1 MPVTSKVTYTK
12 ELLMDFYWFSLKR
25 KVVFWSF
32 FAFYNLFV
40 IGCTLFMLNVGAEL
54 DSTFKLCLIIM
65 SFLDVFVFLSY
76 FVLPHFRIKKGNNI
90 GTELTYIF
98 YDNEFNIDAIGHFGT
113 ENSIIKYTA
122 LKKVIKNKNKIY
134 LYINRINAFIV
145 VLDELNY
152 EETDYIKAVLTN
164 TLGAKKVR
172 WKI

>member
-65 SFLDVFVFLSY
+65 SFLDVLVFLSY
-76 FVLPHFRIKKGNNI
+76 IVLPQKGAEI
-90 GTELTYIF
+90 RVAADVAEFEMSEL
-98 YDNEFNIDAIGHFGT
+98 A
-113 ENSIIKYTA
+113 
-122 LKKVIKNKNKIY
+122 
-134 LYINRINAFIV
+134 INATKMN
-145 VLDELNY
+145 LDSG
-152 EETDYIKAVLTN
+152 V
-164 TLGAKKVR
+164 
-172 WKI
+172 